1 MVIINFKGGNC
12 EEIDKF
18 VQEKLAKIFDFVYCC
33 KTEIE
38 FNEII
43 YCVQVEEANG
53 FTLGQNL
60 ENNFKKII
68 ERINNCSD
76 SLKEI

>member
-43 YCVQVEEANG
+43 YCV
-53 FTLGQNL
+53 
-60 ENNFKKII
+60 
-68 ERINNCSD
+68 
-76 SLKEI
+76 